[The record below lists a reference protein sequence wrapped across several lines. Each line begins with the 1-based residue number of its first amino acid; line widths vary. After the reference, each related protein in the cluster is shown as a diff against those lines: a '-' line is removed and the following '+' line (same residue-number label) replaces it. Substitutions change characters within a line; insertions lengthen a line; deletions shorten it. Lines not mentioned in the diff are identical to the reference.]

1 MSKLQLYVKNISG
14 ETVTISCLSVV
25 KICDLKDLIS
35 NKIEIGSYMIRLL
48 YKNRELDDDLFLNES
63 GITNETT
70 LYYMIKLNEEVE
82 TLMEIKRYW
91 NLDNNWSRDLHLREW
106 DRIDVNDD
114 GNIILLQLSCLNI
127 SGDIPRRICNLKHLE
142 ELHLSNNNLTGKIP
156 KEIYK
161 LKKLKE
167 LCLFDNKLTGE
178 IPKEIRELK
187 KLKAL
192 CLDCNKLTGKIP
204 REIFN
209 LTSLRYIN
217 LHCNNL
223 VGEIPKEIGKLQN
236 LSELTLCD
244 NELTGSIPRE
254 IANNIYLEKFYI
266 FSNKLKYDIP
276 IEIKNLQFCKLDIV

>member
-14 ETVTISCLSVV
+14 ENVIISCLSVV
-25 KICDLKDLIS
+25 KIRDLKDLIS

-48 YKNRELDDDLFLNES
+48 YKNRELDDDLFLNET

-70 LYYMIKLNEEVE
+70 LYYMIKLNEEIE
-82 TLMEIKRYW
+82 TLMEIKRHW

-106 DRIDVNDD
+106 DRIDVNGD
-114 GNIILLQLSCLNI
+114 GNIILLQLSFLNI
-127 SGDIPRRICNLKHLE
+127 SGDVPRSICNLKHLE
-142 ELHLSNNNLTGKIP
+142 ELHLSNNNLTGNIP

-178 IPKEIRELK
+178 IPKEIGELK
-187 KLKAL
+187 KLKAI
-192 CLDCNKLTGKIP
+192 CLNCNKLTGKIP

-209 LTSLRYIN
+209 IRGLKYVN

-223 VGEIPKEIGKLQN
+223 IGKIPKEIGYLQN
-236 LSELTLCD
+236 LSELTLCN
-244 NELTGSIPRE
+244 NELTGSIPKE